1 LLGRRRYD
9 EQLNFDLPGR
19 NKHVV
24 RMNPAWPSGLYHA
37 IFQYGD
43 GSSTSKNFSVE

>member
-1 LLGRRRYD
+1 MGKEYYTKTV
-9 EQLNFDLPGR
+9 NFDQAGR

-24 RMNPAWPSGLYHA
+24 EMGNAWPNGIYHA

-43 GSSTSKNFSVE
+43 GSSTTKSFSVD